1 MNFFERLTARAR
13 SSSSTVSDAAE
24 EHSLIANPTADG
36 DPQVAD
42 ATFESLKATDQTDV
56 DAALERYLKRL
67 EDQGIP
73 APGDWR
79 NPKKK
84 PATVADVA
92 ALYDVKPSFVDLLPW
107 TEYLPEEQAMLLEDG
122 KSLAAFFELTPIGT
136 EGRDPEWL
144 RKVRDALE
152 NALQNSFD
160 ELDTSPW
167 VVQFYAKDE
176 TSWDDYLQSL
186 TEYIRPQARNSAF
199 SEMYL
204 SLFKHHLD
212 AIAKPG
218 GLFEDTTVSKLP
230 WRGQQRRV
238 RVVLYR
244 RVVGDAAFRGQSPA
258 MHLNNICQRFTG
270 GLANAGIKC
279 KRMDGY
285 EIRHWLLRWF
295 NPHPDHLGTTLKDFD
310 RFFHLVNKRT
320 EEAGEELPLVTGD
333 DFAQGLFYREPKSDS
348 QKGLWYFDGQPHR
361 VIMLDRLREAPRT
374 GHLTGETRMGGDAL
388 HALFDKLPEDTVL
401 TITLVITPQDVLEAH
416 LEKLARKSVG
426 DNTAS
431 AMTREA
437 VDNAR
442 KLIGREHKLYRGSVA
457 FYLKGRDEA
466 QLTSRSMQLTNALLS
481 AGMEPVA
488 SDDEVAPLNSY
499 LRWLPGNF
507 DVTQKRAMDWYV
519 QMMLVQHV
527 ANLCPVWG
535 RSSGTGHP
543 GITLFNRG
551 GAPLTFDPLNK
562 LDRQMNAHMF
572 LFGPTGAGK
581 SATLNN
587 LLNQLIAVYAPRLFI
602 VEAGNSFG
610 LLGDFAKK
618 LGMTVNRIKLAPNS
632 GVSLA
637 PFADAIRLV
646 TTPSQV
652 TTLDADDL
660 ERSDEHLSA
669 KPDSDQED
677 DERDVLGEMEIV
689 ARLMITGG
697 EEKEEARLTRAD
709 RSVIRHCI
717 LAAARTCSDAGRSVL
732 TEDVRNALRAAG
744 EDTSIPEA
752 RRNRML
758 EMAEAMDMFC
768 MGADGEM
775 FNRPGTPWPEADL
788 TIVDLATYAREGY
801 NAQLSIAYISLINTV
816 NNIAERDQYKGRPL
830 VNVTDEGHIITKN
843 PLLSPYIIKITKMW
857 RKLGAWFWL
866 ATQNIDD
873 LPPAAAPMLNMIE
886 WWICLNMPPDEVEKI
901 SRFRELTPAQK
912 SLMLSARKESGK
924 YTEGVVLSKSMEVLF
939 RAVPPS
945 LYLAL
950 AMTEPEEKKQRY
962 DLMQSLAVDELE
974 AALEVAA
981 DLDRKRGIE
990 PLKINFP
997 TPHALENLA

>member
-1 MNFFERLTARAR
+1 MLSEPSAVEFEQPDDDL
-13 SSSSTVSDAAE
+13 VED
-24 EHSLIANPTADG
+24 
-36 DPQVAD
+36 
-42 ATFESLKATDQTDV
+42 LKASDQNDV

-79 NPKKK
+79 NPKQK
-84 PATVADVA
+84 PATVGDVA

-107 TEYLPEEQAMLLEDG
+107 IEYLPAEQAMLLEDG

-176 TSWDDYLQSL
+176 TSWDDYLRNL
-186 TEYIRPQARNSAF
+186 REYIRPQAKGSPF
-199 SEMYL
+199 SELYL
-204 SLFKHHLD
+204 DLFKHHLD

-238 RVVLYR
+238 RVVVYR
-244 RVVGDAAFRGQSPA
+244 RVVGDAAFRGQTPA
-258 MHLNNICQRFTG
+258 MHLDNICQRFTG
-270 GLANAGIKC
+270 GLANAGIKS

-285 EIRHWLLRWF
+285 DIRHWLLQWF

-310 RFFHLVNKRT
+310 RFFQLVNKRT
-320 EEAGEELPLVTGD
+320 EDAGEDLPLVTGD

-348 QKGLWYFDGQPHR
+348 QKGLWYFDGQPHK
-361 VIMLDRLREAPRT
+361 VIMLDRLREAPKT
-374 GHLTGETRMGGDAL
+374 GHLTGETRKGGDAL

-401 TITLVITPQDVLEAH
+401 AITLVITPQDVLEAH

-426 DNTAS
+426 DNQAS
-431 AMTREA
+431 LLTREA
-437 VDNAR
+437 VNDAR
-442 KLIGREHKLYRGSVA
+442 KLIGREHKLYRGSIA
-457 FYLKGRDEA
+457 FYLKGNDEA
-466 QLTSRSMQLTNALLS
+466 QLTARSMQLTNALLG

-488 SDDEVAPLNSY
+488 TDDEVAPLNSY

-507 DVTQKRAMDWYV
+507 DVNQKRAMDWFV
-519 QMMLVQHV
+519 QMMLAQHV

-551 GAPLTFDPLNK
+551 GAPLTFDPFNK

-618 LGMTVNRIKLAPNS
+618 LGLTVNRIKLAPNS

-646 TTPSQV
+646 NTPSQV
-652 TTLDADDL
+652 KTLDADDL
-660 ERSDEHLSA
+660 ESSDEHINA
-669 KPDSDQED
+669 KADEDD

-717 LAAARTCSDAGRSVL
+717 LAAARVCSVADRTVL
-732 TEDVRNALRAAG
+732 TEDVRNALRTAG
-744 EDTSIPEA
+744 EDTSIPEG

-775 FNRPGTPWPEADL
+775 FNRTGTPWPEADL

-843 PLLSPYIIKITKMW
+843 PLLAPYIMKITKMW

-866 ATQNIDD
+866 ATQNMDD
-873 LPPAAAPMLNMIE
+873 FPPSTAPMLNMIE

-912 SLMLSARKESGK
+912 GLMLSARKESGK

-962 DLMQSLAVDELE
+962 DLMQSMGVDELG

-990 PLKINFP
+990 PLNITFP
-997 TPHALENLA
+997 TPRALENLA